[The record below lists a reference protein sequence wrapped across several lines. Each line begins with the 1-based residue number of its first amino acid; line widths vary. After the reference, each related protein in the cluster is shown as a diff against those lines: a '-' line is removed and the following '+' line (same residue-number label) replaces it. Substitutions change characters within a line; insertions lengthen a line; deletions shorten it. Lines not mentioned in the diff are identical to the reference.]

1 MALSSSAT
9 AQSASEIIHDRA
21 EVRDQL
27 RLLVVNL
34 SDELLIMSPSLA
46 ATARRQRREMPKVI
60 TAQAATETN
69 RSGRAG
75 HLPRYVT
82 DRIIE
87 LMATPAPDPIA
98 QIDVPTSLRTNGT
111 LKPRALTAERVVPAQ
126 PDEHSVDRD
135 AAAFPANPQRM
146 ARAWAAHGIDRDL
159 GARALDEA
167 ADLEEP
173 KHVQARNALD
183 DAITG
188 KVGGV
193 RIVTK
198 AEATNHGSERN
209 ARRRRQSRAS
219 LPLAGDAGSCG

>member
-1 MALSSSAT
+1 MALSPAART
-9 AQSASEIIHDRA
+9 AQAAVKIINDRA

-46 ATARRQRREMPKVI
+46 ATARRQRRKMPKVI

-126 PDEHSVDRD
+126 PDEHSVDRN
-135 AAAFPANPQRM
+135 AEALPANPDRADGPQAIHGGDFQLSDR
-146 ARAWAAHGIDRDL
+146 ARSEPTAPREHPNVDARDAL
-159 GARALDEA
+159 G
-167 ADLEEP
+167 
-173 KHVQARNALD
+173 QAIA
-183 DAITG
+183 G
-188 KVGGV
+188 EMGGV
-193 RIVTK
+193 IAV
-198 AEATNHGSERN
+198 AQSERTDHIGENN
-209 ARRRRQSRAS
+209 A
-219 LPLAGDAGSCG
+219 P